1 LKPYGRTIG
10 GDAGNQLNK
19 QDSLYHTIRVDG
31 HGSVTSKP
39 DQAVISL
46 GVMVEDRNAQ
56 DAQQQNAVISNQVLS
71 ALRQMGIQQ
80 EDIQTIRYTI
90 DPVYDYNDGQTTL
103 RGYRVLHM
111 LQLTIE
117 DISQVGV
124 VIDVATQNG
133 ANEISR
139 LEFNVSNYEA
149 YYIEAL
155 KRATLNAKKKAEE
168 IASLLGVSIQNLP
181 LWISESGTTIE
192 PGITREALTA
202 TATPIQEGE
211 LTINASVN
219 AVFQY

>member
-1 LKPYGRTIG
+1 
-10 GDAGNQLNK
+10 
-19 QDSLYHTIRVDG
+19 
-31 HGSVTSKP
+31 
-39 DQAVISL
+39 
-46 GVMVEDRNAQ
+46 
-56 DAQQQNAVISNQVLS
+56 
-71 ALRQMGIQQ
+71 
-80 EDIQTIRYTI
+80 
-90 DPVYDYNDGQTTL
+90 
-103 RGYRVLHM
+103 M

-168 IASLLGVSIQNLP
+168 IASLLGVSIQKLP